1 MVTIVLLIFIWK
13 HLFTLA

>member
-1 MVTIVLLIFIWK
+1 MTIVLLIFIWK